1 MDAHG
6 FLKVAAAIPEVKVAD
21 CGFNTEK
28 ILGLLKQA
36 EEKMVKI
43 VCFPE
48 LCISGYTCGDLFL
61 QDTLLLNCQSQI
73 TKLLNETK
81 DLNICYILG
90 APVKVNAKLYNCAIV
105 CQKGH
110 IKGIVPKRHLPNYSE
125 FYEKRWFADYND
137 DKVLDISYAGID
149 TIFGTNILF
158 GEEDKSFAV
167 EICEDIWSVIPPSS
181 YHAQAGAKMIFNLSA
196 SDELTGKQRY
206 VKDLLSQQSARCLSA
221 YVYSSAGFGES
232 TTDLVYAGNAY
243 IYEKG
248 RLLAEAE
255 RFQLQEQLV
264 ISEIDIDLINSERKR
279 NTTFPQNPDSHNYR
293 TQTID
298 LSFGNKQERLSR
310 YVNPTPFIPS
320 STDCDISCEEIFSIQ
335 LLGLAKRLIHINA
348 QSLIIGI
355 SGGLDSTL
363 ALLVCAKVVDKLGL
377 PRKMICGVTMPGFGT
392 TDRTYNN
399 ALGLMDSLGITVK
412 EIDIKAASSLH
423 FKDIGHDPSVHDV
436 VYENTQA
443 RERTQ
448 ILMDLANQM
457 NGLVIGTGDMSEL
470 ALGWATYNG
479 DQMSMYGVNS
489 GVPKTLVRY
498 LVRWLA
504 ETQMDDNAKKI
515 LLDVVDTPVSPELL
529 PTDNKGSMTQL
540 TEDVVGPYELHDFFL
555 YYTLRYGFTP
565 SKIYF
570 LALHAFENI
579 YDKETILK
587 WMGTFFRKFFNHQ
600 FKRSCMPDGP
610 KIGSVNLSPRGD
622 WRMPSDASSQIW
634 INEIENLKKK
644 D

>member
-320 STDCDISCEEIFSIQ
+320 STDCDTSCEEIFSIQ

-399 ALGLMDSLGITVK
+399 ALGLMDSLGITAK

-529 PTDNKGSMTQL
+529 PTDKKGSMTQL

-587 WMGTFFRKFFNHQ
+587 WMGTFFRRFFNHQ